1 MSKVLSHN
9 FKVYKSSAG
18 SGKTYTL
25 VREYLKLCLKSNSP
39 NSYKTILAMTF
50 TNKAATEMKERVIET
65 LYALSVGEYHEAYDA
80 NYLKQISEH
89 TGLKPTLIQTR
100 SKVMLNNMLHNFSDL
115 GICTLDKFTHRI
127 VRTFAKDLKI
137 PVDFNVEIDEN
148 GLLGQT
154 IDLLVDE
161 IGQNEE
167 VTTILKSL
175 NQLKTEEGKDFKVE
189 KDLLDFSKTINQEST
204 QYFIKK
210 LRKFSAEKLVE
221 IQSDFIK
228 KRKGIITEI
237 NGLAGETI
245 QLIDSNGIIHDSFN
259 RSFYPNFFKRF
270 SDGIPTDK
278 KQLTPSETYFKNIRE
293 NLWYAKSKPDNIKA
307 AIDSIIPELTDRS
320 NKLLELINQFVIT
333 DLISK
338 HIHSIALLSKIDGIL
353 NQIREDEGLLLISD
367 FNRKISG
374 IIKSEPV
381 PFIYERLGEKYEH
394 FLLDEFQDNSVAQW
408 HNILPLVTNSLAKGG
423 FNLIVGDGKQSIYRW
438 RNGEVEQFM
447 ELPKVYQ
454 KNNNPIFEDY
464 ESELERY
471 YENNPLDTNYRS
483 SKNVIDFNNW
493 FFKSFSRYL
502 SEKYQ
507 AIYESVTQKVHHKDK
522 EGYVNVSF
530 FEKQEN
536 DENHEYYFDRIIED
550 INNALSRNYHLKDI
564 AILVRQNKV
573 GTLIAD
579 HLTKNNIKVVS
590 NESLKLGNNIYL
602 KLITAYFN
610 AKLNPNEKL
619 YKFEILWYV
628 SQLKEL
634 DINKL
639 VKDFMS
645 KNGYN
650 LTIDIDTF
658 FIANNLHFNLDK
670 KNLMDLTL
678 DLINGFG
685 LPINNNYIQF
695 YLECIHNFSQ
705 KNGNSLNQFMHY
717 WNNKGKDLSVKTSDN
732 ENAVK
737 ILTIHKSKGLQFPV
751 VIMPCNWKIKKGNEN
766 IWTDIDEE
774 DTDLNVAYLPV
785 NNLIEKTKYGGLFQI
800 EEDKSLLDQI
810 NLLYVAYTRAENE
823 LYIYSKQNAK
833 SGQIEYLIKE
843 TCESNEAF
851 NSNDFCLEFGE
862 KEVQKKTEL
871 TYNSAP
877 LKEVKL
883 ADTSNLSFSYQA
895 PLVWKT
901 DSPKEH
907 TEYGNLL
914 HGVLA
919 KINYKADIPA
929 ALDFIYSD
937 LSISDAL
944 KARLKEDIDRLFKIE
959 QFSAFFS
966 DSFKVKV
973 ETEIIDNKGH
983 IHIPDRIIF
992 NDSKTIVID
1001 YKTGTERK
1009 KYKKQVL
1016 EYGKLLSE
1024 MGYKNIDLYLI
1035 YTENGEIELV

>member
-1 MSKVLSHN
+1 MSKVASNN

-25 VREYLKLCLKSNSP
+25 VREYLKLCLKSNSS

-50 TNKAATEMKERVIET
+50 TNKAANEMKERVIEA
-65 LYALSVGEYHEAYDA
+65 LYSLSVDKNHEAFDEG
-80 NYLKQISEH
+80 YLNEIVNH
-89 TGLKPTLIQTR
+89 TELKKEIIQAR
-100 SKVMLNNMLHNFSDL
+100 SKAMLNNMLHNFSDL

-137 PVDFNVEIDEN
+137 PVDFNVEIDESS
-148 GLLGQT
+148 LLGQT
-154 IDLLVDE
+154 IDLLVDQ

-175 NQLKTEEGKDFKVE
+175 NQWKTEEGKDFKVE
-189 KDLLDFSKTINQEST
+189 KDLLDFSRTINQEST

-210 LRKFSAEKLVE
+210 LRKFSAEKLVD
-221 IQSDFIK
+221 IQQDFIK
-228 KRKGIITEI
+228 KRKGIISEI
-237 NGLAGETI
+237 KELANNTI
-245 QLIDSNGIIHDSFN
+245 QLIDVNGIIHNSFN
-259 RSFYPNFFKRF
+259 RSFYPSFFKRF
-270 SDGIPTDK
+270 SEGIPKDK
-278 KQLTPSETYFKNIRE
+278 KQLTPSDTYFKNINE
-293 NLWYAKSKPDNIKA
+293 NLWYAKSKPDNIKD
-307 AIDSIIPELTDRS
+307 AIDSIIPELTERS
-320 NKLLELINQFVIT
+320 EKFLELINQFIIT

-447 ELPKVYQ
+447 ELPKIYQ
-454 KNNNPIFEDY
+454 KNNNPILEDY

-493 FFKSFSRYL
+493 FFKSFSGYL
-502 SEKYQ
+502 SERYQ
-507 AIYESVTQKVHHKDK
+507 AIYETVEQKVHHIDK
-522 EGYVNVSF
+522 NGYVNVTF

-536 DENHEYYFDRIIED
+536 DENNEYYFDRIIKD

-579 HLTKNNIKVVS
+579 HLTKNNINVVS

-619 YKFEILWYV
+619 FKFEILWYV
-628 SQLKEL
+628 CQLNEL

-639 VKDFMS
+639 VKDFMT
-645 KNGYN
+645 KEGYN

-658 FIANNLHFNLDK
+658 FIANNLHFSLDK
-670 KNLMDLTL
+670 KNLMDFTL
-678 DLINGFG
+678 DLIDGFG

-717 WNNKGKDLSVKTSDN
+717 WNTKGKNLSVKTSDN

-751 VIMPCNWKIKKGNEN
+751 VIMPCNWKIKKGNDN

-785 NNLIEKTKYGGLFQI
+785 NNLIERTKYGELFQV

-823 LYIYSKQNAK
+823 LYIYSKHNAK
-833 SGQIEYLIKE
+833 GGQIEKLIKE
-843 TCESNEAF
+843 TCESNEAY
-851 NSNDFCLEFGE
+851 NSDKFCLEFGE
-862 KEVQKKTEL
+862 KEMQNKIEL
-871 TYNSAP
+871 TYNST
-877 LKEVKL
+877 LLNEVKL
-883 ADTSNLSFSYQA
+883 AKTSNLSFSYQA

-901 DSPKEH
+901 SSPKEH

-914 HGVLA
+914 HSALA
-919 KINYKADIPA
+919 KINYKANIDNVVQ
-929 ALDFIYSD
+929 FVYND
-937 LSISDAL
+937 LSISNNL
-944 KARLKEDIDRLFKIE
+944 KKRIKNDIDRLFKIK
-959 QFSAFFS
+959 QFSSFFTEE
-966 DSFKVKV
+966 FKVKV
-973 ETEIIDNKGH
+973 ETEIIDNKGF

-992 NDSKTIVID
+992 NDKKTIVID

-1035 YTENGEIELV
+1035 YTETGEIELV